1 MNLDSNV
8 FIAGH
13 KGLVGSSILEVLQTK
28 GYKNIITKS
37 KNELDLRDSAMVED
51 FFKINK
57 IDVVLLAAAKVGG
70 IMANNTF
77 RADFIF
83 ENLAIQNNIIHNAY
97 KYRVK
102 KLLFLGSSCIY
113 PKLCPQ
119 PIKEDYLL
127 NGELE
132 YTNEPYA
139 IAKIAGLKMCESYA
153 LQYQCN
159 FISVMPT
166 NLYGI
171 NDNFDL
177 YHSHVLPALIRKM
190 YLAKCLQEDDIDSV
204 IKNLGKNYKNILKE
218 FGISK
223 NSITIWGSGN
233 VRREFLHSIDMA
245 KACVFI
251 MENINFKDLINNQ
264 DKNIRNTHI
273 NIGYGSDIS
282 IKELAFLIKNIIGF
296 NGDIVFDTTKPDGTP
311 QKLLD
316 ISKLQNLGFK
326 PSIKLEDGI
335 KEVYLHYKARA

>member
-97 KYRVK
+97 KYGVK

-245 KACVFI
+245 KACAFI

-335 KEVYLHYKARA
+335 KEVYLHYKART

>member
-97 KYRVK
+97 KYGVK

-245 KACVFI
+245 KACIFI

>member
-97 KYRVK
+97 KYGVK

-159 FISVMPT
+159 FISVMPR

-251 MENINFKDLINNQ
+251 MENINLQDLINNQ

-335 KEVYLHYKARA
+335 KEVYLHYKART

>member
-97 KYRVK
+97 KYGVK

-335 KEVYLHYKARA
+335 KEVYLHYKARV

>member
-57 IDVVLLAAAKVGG
+57 IDIVLLAAAKVGG

-97 KYRVK
+97 KYGVK

-335 KEVYLHYKARA
+335 KEVYLHYKART

>member
-97 KYRVK
+97 KYGVK

-264 DKNIRNTHI
+264 NKNIRNTHI

-326 PSIKLEDGI
+326 PNIKLEDGI

>member
-97 KYRVK
+97 KYGVK

-139 IAKIAGLKMCESYA
+139 IAKISGLKMCESYA
-153 LQYQCN
+153 LQYQWN

>member
-97 KYRVK
+97 KYGVK